1 MPLRPITPNMYVTNP
16 CCPIVILSFAPAF
29 LPIDRGLDQNPVN
42 RLWVSHALANPVL
55 SNAILLCAAV
65 RVDFVYGRRQS
76 METLYYHGKTVCL
89 LNKALS
95 SQDLAVSDPVVAAVA
110 LLVAAEVRVLSK
122 HLGSYHLLMAA

>member
-1 MPLRPITPNMYVTNP
+1 MLPNHARVLSLSLFLTYSHNISRMPLGPITPNMYVTNP

-76 METLYYHGKTVCL
+76 MEALYYHGKT
-89 LNKALS
+89 
-95 SQDLAVSDPVVAAVA
+95 
-110 LLVAAEVRVLSK
+110 
-122 HLGSYHLLMAA
+122 